1 MRQEQEKYEDWLT
14 TIANTRFVFNTIEEL
29 ENFLEAPSIHSNGIK
44 RCFTTP
50 QRMRSAF
57 RDLQVEVEQMTDGVI
72 LLETALKQYQKA
84 WSFYRDN
91 LSRRSNPFAV
101 ALELLRF
108 CYPPYSGAELRKSK
122 SDIFSKALEKDIN
135 LPFLI
140 LMLLK
145 VIPGYDSKDGDV
157 VDFSHQYEYAMTLL
171 EKFTEGGE
179 LFSTLP
185 AITAARDEP
194 NKSRIMLLCHVDK
207 ILNTYESYAEQDN
220 IYDVS
225 REMKA
230 SYVNLNIEG
239 FWNECGGKPL
249 YTSFWQI
256 ENAIADGSYF
266 ATYWSKDSTGN
277 LTGIRYTLFLIEG
290 IQKGIIAYLL
300 HPEAIKHRIKGQAY
314 NDSDQVWYKTA
325 MPADDTPD
333 TLPLVRLM
341 PSSVWN
347 AKIDLCRVTDAE
359 TLAIYDQWMKT
370 CRIEKPFEMDYLF
383 SQVDGLLRMQAE
395 FREYFSKRF
404 VAEPAKLVISSLDE
418 QLLSRAMAFIEKNM
432 DNNDYDVDEFVFDMA
447 IGRTILYQKIKDLT
461 GMSIKEFIVDIRLK
475 RAAQLLK
482 DSDLTVAE
490 VSDRTGF
497 ANPKYFSVCFKRR
510 WNLSPS
516 EFKKQENPQ

>member
-1 MRQEQEKYEDWLT
+1 MHNFGPKSKKTMDFLAYLGQKYYLCNEQRPKGMKQEQEKYEDWLT

-57 RDLQVEVEQMTDGVI
+57 RDLQVEVEMMTDGVI
-72 LLETALKQYQKA
+72 HLETALKQYQKA
-84 WSFYRDN
+84 WTFYRDN

-108 CYPPYSGAELRKSK
+108 CYPPYSGTDLRKSK

-194 NKSRIMLLCHVDK
+194 NKSRIMLLYHVDK

-249 YTSFWQI
+249 YTNFWQI

-370 CRIEKPFEMDYLF
+370 CRIEKPFENLEYVFRPNIYAITQDAIFIPIGEDKGYYKVPK
-383 SQVDGLLRMQAE
+383 SSIEGLDRITIDDNVGTMTMN
-395 FREYFSKRF
+395 KRQYIVF
-404 VAEPAKLVISSLDE
+404 
-418 QLLSRAMAFIEKNM
+418 
-432 DNNDYDVDEFVFDMA
+432 DEFL
-447 IGRTILYQKIKDLT
+447 LYIPAT
-461 GMSIKEFIVDIRLK
+461 GNELRKYGITKVDHI
-475 RAAQLLK
+475 
-482 DSDLTVAE
+482 E
-490 VSDRTGF
+490 
-497 ANPKYFSVCFKRR
+497 
-510 WNLSPS
+510 
-516 EFKKQENPQ
+516 